1 MAYTTIDD
9 PTAYFQTALWTG
21 NGSARSITLDGNSDM
36 QPDWVWI
43 KRRNSARNHA
53 LLDSV
58 RGGSKQLISNS
69 TAAEGTDAQLIT
81 SFDSDGFSL
90 GTSNDCNSSSDTF
103 VGWSWK
109 AGTSFTNDASSTGI
123 GTIDSTGSVNQT
135 AGFSIVSYTGNA
147 TDNASVKHGLNTA
160 PKMVIIKDLSDTS
173 TWGVWHQT
181 LTNGGYKLTLNTNSA
196 QVDDSAFIGGS
207 NRAIPTSSVFF
218 LGSGGGGNGTN
229 ANIAYC
235 FSEVKGYS
243 KVGSYTGNGNV
254 DGTFVHT
261 GFKPAW
267 ILTKCIDTAR
277 NWNIRDNKIN
287 PFNVTEAF
295 LEANGSTAE
304 QTDPG
309 YSSIDILSNGFK
321 HRGVGGDT
329 NVSGDDY
336 IFMAFAE
343 SPFVTSTGVP
353 ATAR

>member
-103 VGWSWK
+103 LGWSWK

-181 LTNGGYKLTLNTNSA
+181 LTNGGYKLTLNSTDA
-196 QVDDSAFIGGS
+196 QADDSAFIGGS

-218 LGSGGGGNGTN
+218 LGSGGGGNGAN

-235 FSEVKGYS
+235 FAEKKGYS
-243 KVGSYTGNGNV
+243 KFGSYTGNGST
-254 DGTFVHT
+254 DGTFVYT
-261 GFKPAW
+261 GFKPTW
-267 ILTKCIDTAR
+267 VMTKRTDSTSQ
-277 NWNIRDNKIN
+277 WTMFDNKRGPIN
-287 PFNVTEAF
+287 PSTGE
-295 LEANGSTAE
+295 LKANESAAE
-304 QTDPG
+304 T
-309 YSSIDILSNGFK
+309 SSDFRWDTISNGFK
-321 HRGVGGDT
+321 LRS
-329 NVSGDDY
+329 SGAAVNGSGSSY
-336 IFMAFAE
+336 IYMAFAE
-343 SPFVTSTGVP
+343 SPFVTSTGIP
-353 ATAR
+353 TTAR